1 VPIGVSEFPLMAM
14 MATGASLQA
23 GNVVEVCLNGD
34 QTYPRLWDDLRSA
47 KQSITLQ
54 LYYGAPGR
62 MADALGQILMDR
74 ARAGVRVFVLYDA
87 FGTADIPASHG
98 QALRAAGVLVVPFR
112 PIRLSTLHLAQNRS
126 HVRGIIIDG
135 RIGWTGG
142 FGIDDKWLGDGRTS
156 GSWRETNVRFE
167 GPAIRQLQAAFVA
180 AWAEATG
187 VMVTGHA
194 PVSPQKTGWR
204 PLGSCI
210 RLRRLA
216 APLPNGCSPCRSPA
230 PERPCTSPT
239 PTSLRSAPI
248 STC

>member
-1 VPIGVSEFPLMAM
+1 
-14 MATGASLQA
+14 
-23 GNVVEVCLNGD
+23 
-34 QTYPRLWDDLRSA
+34 
-47 KQSITLQ
+47 
-54 LYYGAPGR
+54 
-62 MADALGQILMDR
+62 
-74 ARAGVRVFVLYDA
+74 
-87 FGTADIPASHG
+87 
-98 QALRAAGVLVVPFR
+98 VPFR

-142 FGIDDKWLGDGRTS
+142 FGIDDKWLGDGRTN

-194 PVSPQKTGWR
+194 TVSPQKTGWR